1 MKDVIITITP
11 RDMMGVMIVPS
22 MMKKRDVP
30 ESEIPMKYRH
40 PLEQRN
46 GTFTYYSGALHGG
59 SLEICIQSY
68 TANYE
73 HPSRVA
79 LRIEDLSDQIEIAM
93 ALQNERQMRLEQRQQ
108 VLNEQQTRE
117 QKLLSGESSRIT
129 AELMRLYRRAKGLN
143 EDMDYT
149 KESESRFFTTS
160 ISLNDTVRNW
170 YLVRLLVLLITG
182 YLQASY
188 VIKYMKAR
196 NMFW

>member
-11 RDMMGVMIVPS
+11 RDMMGVMIVPN
-22 MMKKRDVP
+22 MMKKRNIP
-30 ESEIPMKYRH
+30 ESEIPIKCRH

-46 GTFTYYSGALHGG
+46 GTFTYYTGALNGG

-68 TANYE
+68 TANVE

-79 LRIEDLSDQIEIAM
+79 LRIENTSDQIEIAM
-93 ALQNERQMRLEQRQQ
+93 ALQKERQILLDQQRL
-108 VLNEQQTRE
+108 VLKEQQMQE
-117 QKLLSGESSRIT
+117 QKLLSGESSRIS

-143 EDMDYT
+143 EDVEYT
-149 KESESRFFTTS
+149 KESESRFFTAS
-160 ISLNDTVRNW
+160 VALNKTVRNW
-170 YLVRLLVLLITG
+170 YLVRVSVLLITG

-188 VIKYMKAR
+188 IMKYMKAR